1 MNEEMTNLVDLG
13 NGVKVTMPCDKLMEA
28 LAKMQGALGM
38 AKKDS
43 DNPFFKSKY
52 ADLATC
58 INTAKEPMKEHGLSL
73 SQHCSFDGNCVHCV
87 SVLGHS
93 SGQFMTSELVI
104 VVTKKDAQGIGSA
117 ITYARRYSFS
127 AVIGLS
133 QEDDDGNAA
142 SNKTEPKEKMSKENG
157 NRLDEL
163 ENWRMMSEDNIEVKA
178 KTKDGRYVW
187 KNLDNVTL
195 KGLEFLREDERFEGI
210 KQFVEQRI
218 AMIKKE

>member
-1 MNEEMTNLVDLG
+1 MEEMTNLIDLG
-13 NGVKVTMPCDKLMEA
+13 NGVKVTMPCDKLMDA
-28 LAKMQGALGM
+28 LSKMQGALGM

-87 SVLGHS
+87 SVLGHA

-104 VVTKKDAQGIGSA
+104 LVSKKDAQGIGSA

-127 AVIGLS
+127 AVVGLS

-142 SNKTEPKEKMSKENG
+142 SNKTAQKEKMLTESRE
-157 NRLDEL
+157 RLDAE
-163 ENWRMMSEDNIEVKA
+163 ENWRMITEDNIEVKA
-178 KTKDGRYVW
+178 RKKDGTYAW

-195 KGLEFLREDERFEGI
+195 KGLEFLRDDERFEGI
-210 KQFVEQRI
+210 KRFIEQRI
-218 AMIKKE
+218 AMIKAE